1 MLRAMEFKARS
12 IRLLA
17 FEASEIL
24 VLSYR
29 RTFTKIP
36 STDDSERCG
45 MKLLP
50 LVITVS
56 SRVLRHP
63 CFPVNLVDDCER
75 RAGDPSRSDHHAR
88 GLSQAA
94 GGLSEAACAAF
105 DRG

>member
-1 MLRAMEFKARS
+1 MEFKARS

-36 STDDSERCG
+36 STDDSETMYC
-45 MKLLP
+45 MKLP
-50 LVITVS
+50 PVTVS

-63 CFPVNLVDDCER
+63 CFPANLVDDCER
-75 RAGDPSRSDHHAR
+75 
-88 GLSQAA
+88 A
-94 GGLSEAACAAF
+94 GGWRSIAI
-105 DRG
+105 